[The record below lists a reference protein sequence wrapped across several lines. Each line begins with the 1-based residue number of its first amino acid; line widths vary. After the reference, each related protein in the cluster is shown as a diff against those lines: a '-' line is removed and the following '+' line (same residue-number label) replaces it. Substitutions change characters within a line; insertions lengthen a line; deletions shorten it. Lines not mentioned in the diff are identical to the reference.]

1 MRAPV
6 VFARVHSLVGCNKA
20 FQRRWQHTKPFYI
33 TTPIFY
39 PNAAPHIGHLYSA
52 VIADSI
58 KRYYQLK
65 GETALLLTGTDEHGL
80 KIQQAAAANDMEPIA
95 FCDQIS
101 QRFKDLADKANI
113 QYTTF
118 MRTTE
123 ARHHKAVAKIWNILE
138 ENGYI
143 YKGKHEGWYSI
154 SDEAFYTSGQVQ
166 EAVDEKTGKKVMV
179 SVETGQPVE
188 WTVEENYKF
197 KLSACQDDLRAW
209 LSSNPTAVVPQNR
222 MREVQ
227 SWIDMGLADLS
238 ISRPRSRL
246 TWGIQVPND
255 PDHTIYVWLDALVNY
270 ITATGY
276 PWADNQK
283 GIKNGWPADVHIVG
297 KDIVRFHAIYWPAF
311 LMAANLPLPKQ
322 IVAHAHWT
330 MNKQKMSKSRGNVV
344 EPMAAMDYFGVDPVR
359 YYLLRDGG
367 LADDGD
373 YSHEAV
379 MVRYKKD
386 LAGQLGNLLA
396 RCTAP
401 ALIPS
406 GMVPVYNEN
415 AVTKDD
421 HVLQDQLKALPDL
434 FCDRF
439 EDHEYGK
446 ALQAIFD
453 VLSEANRHFT
463 DNQPWNLIK
472 DPEQKARLNQV
483 LFYSVE
489 SCRMAGIL
497 LQCVMPE
504 KSDGILNRLGV
515 DIKERTLAQ
524 AHFGTGWP
532 TMEQH
537 RQLGI
542 SHSPVIFPRI
552 K

>member
-1 MRAPV
+1 MRALV
-6 VFARVHSLVGCNKA
+6 VFARAHSLVGCNKA
-20 FQRRWQHTKPFYI
+20 LQRRWQHTKPFYI

-58 KRYYQLK
+58 KRYHQLK

-80 KIQQAAAANDMEPIA
+80 KIQQAAAANDMEPMA

-123 ARHHKAVAKIWNILE
+123 TRHHKAVAKIWNILE

-166 EAVDEKTGKKVMV
+166 EAVDEKTGKKVMI

-246 TWGIQVPND
+246 TWGIPVPND

-276 PWADNQK
+276 PWTDNQE

-344 EPMAAMDYFGVDPVR
+344 EPMAAMDFFGVDPVR

-406 GMVPVYNEN
+406 GIVPVYDED

-421 HVLQDQLKALPDL
+421 LVLQEQLKALPDL
-434 FCDRF
+434 FCHRF

-472 DPEQKARLNQV
+472 DPEQQTRLNQV

-489 SCRMAGIL
+489 SCRIAGIL

-504 KSDGILNRLGV
+504 KSDGILKRLGV
-515 DIKERTLAQ
+515 DTKERTLAQ
-524 AHFGTGWP
+524 AHFGAGWP